1 MALILTMSLYGV
13 CRLNIPGVSIH
24 GKYLEVVARFVKDMQ
39 FVQSEYN
46 ENKHNPPLAR
56 NLPPVSGK
64 IAWSRQLYR
73 RISGPV
79 EVFQKIPELMQLPA
93 TKKAIKSY
101 NRLAQVLVEYEVVF
115 LQMWTRQITQAKSS
129 LNATVLVRNSNT
141 GELLVNLD
149 KKVMELL
156 REVAVLTKM
165 GLDLPPQAKSIVGK
179 EAEIKEK
186 HDILNVRQD

>member
-1 MALILTMSLYGV
+1 
-13 CRLNIPGVSIH
+13 
-24 GKYLEVVARFVKDMQ
+24 
-39 FVQSEYN
+39 
-46 ENKHNPPLAR
+46 
-56 NLPPVSGK
+56 
-64 IAWSRQLYR
+64 
-73 RISGPV
+73 
-79 EVFQKIPELMQLPA
+79 MQLPA

-115 LQMWTRQITQAKSS
+115 LQMWTRQITQVKSS
-129 LNATVLVRNSNT
+129 LNTTVLVRNSNT

-156 REVAVLTKM
+156 REMAVLTKM

>member
-1 MALILTMSLYGV
+1 MSL
-13 CRLNIPGVSIH
+13 
-24 GKYLEVVARFVKDMQ
+24 FVKDMQ

-156 REVAVLTKM
+156 REMAVLTKM

-186 HDILNVRQD
+186 HDTLNVSRDSTFVVFL